1 MDSSN
6 KNIYWP
12 ETNELTKPAREVAK
26 ILRIHHNTL
35 FRIVK
40 AGKLECVKM
49 GRNSMHFT
57 YDQVCEFINNHR
69 ERVIISI

>member
-12 ETNELTKPAREVAK
+12 ETNELTKPAREVAN
-26 ILRIHHNTL
+26 ILRIHPNTL

-69 ERVIISI
+69 ERVVISI